1 MFHVKH
7 LDCDAV
13 TPPPRRTIFRRAPLR
28 PLMVQALSVEARQLL
43 YVPIPRQDGERVRAL
58 ARAPHWGNPLFC
70 ALLNSQLFGV
80 VNG

>member
-13 TPPPRRTIFRRAPLR
+13 TSPPRQTIFRRAPLR
-28 PLMVQALSVEARQLL
+28 PLMVPALSVEARQLL
-43 YVPIPRQDGERVRAL
+43 YVPIPRQDGERVSDLSRP
-58 ARAPHWGNPLFC
+58 PHWGNPLFC
-70 ALLNSQLFGV
+70 ALLSSQLFGA

>member
-7 LDCDAV
+7 LDCDAG
-13 TPPPRRTIFRRAPLR
+13 TPPPRLTIFRRAPLR

-43 YVPIPRQDGERVRAL
+43 YVPIPRQDGERVSDLSRP
-58 ARAPHWGNPLFC
+58 PHWGNPLLC
-70 ALLNSQLFGV
+70 ALLKSQLLGV